1 MSRRPVMAL
10 IALASSV
17 LPTPAGPALMQA
29 AYQWAFMRP
38 VRKVCYNLTTTGLS
52 VAVALLIG
60 GVELVSVL
68 HERAGLTD
76 PVTSWIAAITLDDI
90 GYLIVAL
97 FLLVWAGSVLYW
109 RLGNVEQR
117 WTANLAGGSAAQ

>member
-1 MSRRPVMAL
+1 M
-10 IALASSV
+10 
-17 LPTPAGPALMQA
+17 
-29 AYQWAFMRP
+29 
-38 VRKVCYNLTTTGLS
+38 
-52 VAVALLIG
+52 
-60 GVELVSVL
+60 L
-68 HERAGLTD
+68 HDKAELTD
-76 PVTSWIAAITLDDI
+76 PVTTWIAGITLDDI

>member
-1 MSRRPVMAL
+1 M
-10 IALASSV
+10 
-17 LPTPAGPALMQA
+17 
-29 AYQWAFMRP
+29 
-38 VRKVCYNLTTTGLS
+38 
-52 VAVALLIG
+52 AVALLIG

-90 GYLIVAL
+90 GYLIAAL

-117 WTANLAGGSAAQ
+117 WTANLTGDRSAAR